1 MIERILSDERYLEKI
16 NRLNE
21 IEKDRTYCK
30 HDLDHFQEVYQILSI
45 LSSRRGLDD
54 SKKLSKTMAYFHD
67 IGRADSYDGNHRKSS
82 SDFARILLGE
92 YGISGEEIDLICYAI
107 DNHSGRID
115 VEDAYYYI
123 DNNMV
128 EDSLRDT
135 WAKILRISDQ
145 LSRNCYICK
154 ANAICKWLEGEKTN
168 ENWKQRIC

>member
-1 MIERILSDERYLEKI
+1 MLFFAVLFPHCVKGGIDPALGQGRLGAFRRHLRDQPARHPGPRER
-16 NRLNE
+16 
-21 IEKDRTYCK
+21 DRGGQTGK
-30 HDLDHFQEVYQILSI
+30 P
-45 LSSRRGLDD
+45 G
-54 SKKLSKTMAYFHD
+54 
-67 IGRADSYDGNHRKSS
+67 SYDGNHDKCSS
-82 SDFARILLGE
+82 GFVRVLLEE
-92 YGISGEEIDLICYAI
+92 YGYTREEIDLICYAI

-135 WAKILRISDQ
+135 WAKLLIISDQ

>member
-1 MIERILSDERYLEKI
+1 MIDRILSDERYLKKI

-21 IEKDRTYCK
+21 IEKDRIYCK

-54 SKKLSKTMAYFHD
+54 SRNMSKTMAYFHD
-67 IGRADSYDGNHRKSS
+67 IGRADSYDGYHRKSS

-92 YGISGEEIDLICYAI
+92 Y
-107 DNHSGRID
+107 
-115 VEDAYYYI
+115 YYI
-123 DNNMV
+123 DNNIV

-135 WAKILRISDQ
+135 WAKLLRISDQ

-154 ANAICKWLEGEKTN
+154 ANEICKWLEGEKTN

>member
-1 MIERILSDERYLEKI
+1 
-16 NRLNE
+16 
-21 IEKDRTYCK
+21 
-30 HDLDHFQEVYQILSI
+30 
-45 LSSRRGLDD
+45 
-54 SKKLSKTMAYFHD
+54 MAYFHD

-82 SDFARILLGE
+82 SDFARVLLEE
-92 YGISGEEIDLICYAI
+92 YGYTREEIDFICYAI
-107 DNHSGRID
+107 DNHSGRIE

-135 WAKILRISDQ
+135 WARLLRISDQ